1 MPHPWRCS
9 RPGWMGPW
17 AAWADIKCGGWSL
30 VILEVSS
37 NPSRSMSL
45 RYEFLHQTSV
55 TFDTFVLSL
64 ILNSYKLF

>member
-1 MPHPWRCS
+1 
-9 RPGWMGPW
+9 
-17 AAWADIKCGGWSL
+17 